1 MRLLRSFK
9 PSPGLVVAS
18 LALLLA
24 LGGTGYAAQRLVLPR
39 NSVTTVQVKDH
50 SLLARDFKSGQ
61 LPRGAAGPAGAT
73 GPAGPAGAT
82 GPAGPAGATGATGPA
97 GPAGASKWALV
108 RPDGGIAA
116 QSGGITLTAHP
127 FAGAYVLDF
136 GTATT
141 SKLLVASN
149 GWANDLTLRGA
160 VTAGPCGGAPQGAEC
175 TTGNDA
181 NHVFV
186 ETTGVGGG
194 LADHSFYVALF

>member
-1 MRLLRSFK
+1 MRLLRRFK
-9 PSPGLVVAS
+9 PSPGLAIACI
-18 LALLLA
+18 ALVLA
-24 LGGTGYAAQRLVLPR
+24 LGGTGYAAQRLVLPP

-50 SLLARDFKSGQ
+50 SLLAKDFRSGQ
-61 LPRGAAGPAGAT
+61 LPRGATGAPGPA
-73 GPAGPAGAT
+73 
-82 GPAGPAGATGATGPA
+82 GPA
-97 GPAGASKWALV
+97 GPAGASKWVLV

-136 GTATT
+136 GTPTT
-141 SKLLVASN
+141 SKLLLASN
-149 GWANDLTLRGA
+149 GWAADLTLRGA
-160 VTAGPCGGAPQGAEC
+160 VIVGPCGGAPLGAEC